1 MANLTTMLGTDKFPP
16 IFDTL
21 TAHLSIKDI
30 IALTRTCR
38 ALKPLYQKMIINDAW
53 DIDSRLK
60 KFVKDPLGFRKRLA
74 ELDGI
79 ISGGFALQF
88 LDRVEWEGS
97 DLDVCVQIGE
107 KADAFCRYIEEVEGY
122 DLASRKVGKYAW
134 THVDMVS
141 FVRMRRVWQYAET
154 GCRFI
159 SMTRLSMAS
168 LSDLRSS

>member
-1 MANLTTMLGTDKFPP
+1 
-16 IFDTL
+16 
-21 TAHLSIKDI
+21 
-30 IALTRTCR
+30 
-38 ALKPLYQKMIINDAW
+38 MITNNTW

-141 FVRMRRVWQYAET
+141 TMRARRV
-154 GCRFI
+154 
-159 SMTRLSMAS
+159 
-168 LSDLRSS
+168 